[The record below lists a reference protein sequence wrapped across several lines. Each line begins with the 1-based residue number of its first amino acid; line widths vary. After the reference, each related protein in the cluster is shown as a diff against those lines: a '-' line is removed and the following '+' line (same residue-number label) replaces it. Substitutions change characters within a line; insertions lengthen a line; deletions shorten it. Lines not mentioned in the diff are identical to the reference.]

1 MKSEEWQQQN
11 RIETNDKIKALKEQ
25 ALDWIEE
32 ELSSYNP
39 EYIPEG
45 IGDAFLEENWG
56 ELELYQDWWK
66 DCPEPLADILQRILN
81 EVRLQKLR
89 KKRLRNKCGK
99 Q

>member
-1 MKSEEWQQQN
+1 MNNEDH
-11 RIETNDKIKALKEQ
+11 NDKIKALKEQ

-45 IGDAFLEENWG
+45 IEDAFLEENWDF
-56 ELELYQDWWK
+56 LEKVWGVEICYPGDII
-66 DCPEPLADILQRILN
+66 PESLADILQRILN

-89 KKRLRNKCGK
+89 KKRLRKKCGK